1 MKAEIKELTRGCR
14 LRGRPPSAE
23 AAERIVEAATALF
36 LGKGYGATT
45 MQDVARRF
53 GGSKQTIYARFPD
66 KKALLEAV
74 VTAFTERKLQTPRQ
88 LAAADGPADQMLRQ
102 LARAMLNAIMD
113 RDSVMMLRLVI
124 SECQAA
130 PDLAEMMERRWRR
143 PGLEMVQLVMERL
156 IAQGQLQGD
165 AGFLARHFCE
175 SVLLPH
181 AWDSLFEMGEL
192 TVTTDRLQV
201 LDAAVD
207 FFLSAAA
214 PKDAVSRN
222 CHVNTGPLAAL
233 DIFRSCY
240 A

>member
-88 LAAADGPADQMLRQ
+88 LAAADGPAGSSV
-102 LARAMLNAIMD
+102 
-113 RDSVMMLRLVI
+113 DSGPLH
-124 SECQAA
+124 
-130 PDLAEMMERRWRR
+130 P
-143 PGLEMVQLVMERL
+143 
-156 IAQGQLQGD
+156 
-165 AGFLARHFCE
+165 
-175 SVLLPH
+175 
-181 AWDSLFEMGEL
+181 
-192 TVTTDRLQV
+192 
-201 LDAAVD
+201 
-207 FFLSAAA
+207 AAA
-214 PKDAVSRN
+214 IPASSTAGGVRTRKACV
-222 CHVNTGPLAAL
+222 G
-233 DIFRSCY
+233 
-240 A
+240 

>member
-53 GGSKQTIYARFPD
+53 SGSKQTIYARFPD

-88 LAAADGPADQMLRQ
+88 LAAADGPADQILRQ

-143 PGLEMVQLVMERL
+143 PGLEP
-156 IAQGQLQGD
+156 A
-165 AGFLARHFCE
+165 F
-175 SVLLPH
+175 
-181 AWDSLFEMGEL
+181 
-192 TVTTDRLQV
+192 
-201 LDAAVD
+201 
-207 FFLSAAA
+207 
-214 PKDAVSRN
+214 PKWRV
-222 CHVNTGPLAAL
+222 V
-233 DIFRSCY
+233 
-240 A
+240 